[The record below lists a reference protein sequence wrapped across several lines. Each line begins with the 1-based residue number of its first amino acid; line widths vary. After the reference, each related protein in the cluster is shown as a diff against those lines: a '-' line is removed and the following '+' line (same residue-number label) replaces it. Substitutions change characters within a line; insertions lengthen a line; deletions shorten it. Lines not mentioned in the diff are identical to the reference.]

1 VAGLDSSS
9 FFQLMACPNL
19 CAVWWWMRNGDVV
32 TCCCVVGNF
41 CAHVLFKH
49 TMPAGLLGLLTGAD
63 PLTRKEPL
71 PKPQHSNWILLFAHP
86 L

>member
-1 VAGLDSSS
+1 
-9 FFQLMACPNL
+9 M
-19 CAVWWWMRNGDVV
+19 
-32 TCCCVVGNF
+32 
-41 CAHVLFKH
+41 
-49 TMPAGLLGLLTGAD
+49 GLLTGAD